1 MKRSAL
7 LTTAVLLIA
16 YTGCNRTSQPQP
28 ETTNVEPAA
37 KVAATKPD
45 WKLVTLHIDGFKK
58 SKSGGT

>member
-1 MKRSAL
+1 MRSSI
-7 LTTAVLLIA
+7 LTAAVLLA
-16 YTGCNRTSQPQP
+16 AFSLLGCNRSTGPTVGQA
-28 ETTNVEPAA
+28 E